1 MTRQPTARFRLF
13 SALAASLLLAALA
26 VLPAQAAE
34 RTITETFDLG
44 TNGRVS
50 LSNVNGDVTIE
61 GWDQPTVEVRAEIS
75 SRSRDAVERTKVEFD
90 HDGSSLDIEVDLPSS
105 RGGWLGSHDGA
116 SVEFW
121 LKVPRGV
128 RLDDLSLVN
137 GSLDIEN
144 VEGEIEASLVNGGLD
159 ASGLRGD
166 AELST
171 VNGSIDV
178 RFDRLDGTQRIQIE
192 SVNGSI
198 DLFLPADADAEITA
212 DTVHGRISN
221 DFGLEVDKSGWV
233 GQELR
238 GRLGSG
244 SARISL
250 DNVNGSID
258 IRKN

>member
-1 MTRQPTARFRLF
+1 MNRLPRLLPLL
-13 SALAASLLLAALA
+13 ALAFLLA
-26 VLPAQAAE
+26 LPATAAE
-34 RTITETFDLG
+34 RTLTETFDLG
-44 TNGRVS
+44 EKGRVR
-50 LSNVNGDVTIE
+50 LSNINGDVTIE
-61 GWDQPTVEVRAEIS
+61 GWDESVVEVRAEIS
-75 SRSRDAVERTKVEFD
+75 SRSRDSVERTKVDFD
-90 HDGSSLDIEVDLPSS
+90 HEGSTLDIEVDLPNA

-116 SVEFW
+116 TVEFW
-121 LKVPRGV
+121 LKVPRSV

-137 GSLDIEN
+137 GSLEIRN
-144 VEGEIEASLVNGGLD
+144 VQGDIEASLVNGGLD
-159 ASGLRGD
+159 ATGLRGN

-178 RFDRLDGTQRIQIE
+178 RFDRLDGTQRIEID

-198 DLFLPADADAEITA
+198 DLFLPGDVDAEVTA

-238 GRLGSG
+238 GKLGSG

>member
-1 MTRQPTARFRLF
+1 MPRPLTRSLSLF
-13 SALAASLLLAALA
+13 ALALLL
-26 VLPAQAAE
+26 VLPAAAAE
-34 RTITETFDLG
+34 RTVTETFDLG
-44 TNGRVS
+44 DDGRVR

-61 GWDQPTVEVRAEIS
+61 GWDKSVVEVRAEIR
-75 SRSRDAVERTKVEFD
+75 SRSADSVERTEIDFD
-90 HDGSSLDIEVDLPSS
+90 HEGSTLDIEVDLPRS
-105 RGGWLGSHDGA
+105 RGGWLGSRDGA

-121 LKVPRGV
+121 LKVPRGT
-128 RLDDLSLVN
+128 RLDELSLVN
-137 GSLDIEN
+137 GSLEIEG
-144 VEGEIEASLVNGGLD
+144 VEGEVAASLVNGGLD

-178 RFDRLDGTQRIQIE
+178 RFDRLSGTQRIEID

-198 DLFLPADADAEITA
+198 DLRLPADADADVRA

-238 GRLGSG
+238 GKIGSG
-244 SARISL
+244 SARITL

-258 IRKN
+258 IRRN